1 MSPEKLQICHLK
13 RLRRARQV
21 GGRGEK
27 VNPEKIWELTQKP
40 LSLRVNPGQKR
51 GERGTRW
58 RKTWARL
65 QSENGAEDTLGTG
78 PKN

>member
-40 LSLRVNPGQKR
+40 LSLRVNPGDGDRTEK
-51 GERGTRW
+51 G
-58 RKTWARL
+58 RKGN
-65 QSENGAEDTLGTG
+65 SMEENMG
-78 PKN
+78 

>member
-40 LSLRVNPGQKR
+40 LSLRVNPELSPILIQIGRHAIHLFNKKSITS
-51 GERGTRW
+51 GKLSGC
-58 RKTWARL
+58 
-65 QSENGAEDTLGTG
+65 LGHH
-78 PKN
+78 